1 MEEQLNHYQNKL
13 SYEIDAW
20 DLKVILEAKD
30 NVMVVEVWIG
40 GSVTVT
46 RPQSMRLQ
54 LLQAQSLAAVPRRRG
69 CGQIWQ
75 TSVNR
80 CRYCGI
86 EGR

>member
-1 MEEQLNHYQNKL
+1 
-13 SYEIDAW
+13 
-20 DLKVILEAKD
+20 
-30 NVMVVEVWIG
+30 MVVEVWIG

-46 RPQSMRLQ
+46 RPQLMRLQ
-54 LLQAQSLAAVPRRRG
+54 LLQAQNLAAVPRRRG

-80 CRYCGI
+80 CRYCGM